1 MANCALLRAG
11 VAACVP
17 EEHGSRVAAVRQVDT
32 VGVVVDG
39 GGGGGGGGVLGAEE
53 VSGVVGPGPRHAAS
67 SQGLTL
73 EHGDIQIKRPL
84 EIILGS

>member
-17 EEHGSRVAAVRQVDT
+17 EEHGARVAAVRQVDT
-32 VGVVVDG
+32 VGVVVD
-39 GGGGGGGGVLGAEE
+39 GGGGGGGVLGAEE
-53 VSGVVGPGPRHAAS
+53 VSGVVGPGPRHVAP

-73 EHGDIQIKRPL
+73 KQGDIQIKRPL

>member
-32 VGVVVDG
+32 VGVVVD
-39 GGGGGGGGVLGAEE
+39 GGGGGGGVLGAEE

>member
-17 EEHGSRVAAVRQVDT
+17 EEHGARVAAVGQGDT
-32 VGVVVDG
+32 VGGVVDG
-39 GGGGGGGGVLGAEE
+39 GWGGGGVLGAEE
-53 VSGVVGPGPRHAAS
+53 VSGVVGPGPRHVAP

-73 EHGDIQIKRPL
+73 EQGDIQIKRPL

>member
-17 EEHGSRVAAVRQVDT
+17 EEHGARVAAVGQVDT
-32 VGVVVDG
+32 VGVVVD
-39 GGGGGGGGVLGAEE
+39 GGGGGGGVLGAEE
-53 VSGVVGPGPRHAAS
+53 VSGVVGPGHRHAAP

-73 EHGDIQIKRPL
+73 KQGDIQIRRPL

>member
-39 GGGGGGGGVLGAEE
+39 GGGGGGVLGAEE
-53 VSGVVGPGPRHAAS
+53 VSGVVGPGPRHVAP

-73 EHGDIQIKRPL
+73 KQGDIQIRRPL

>member
-1 MANCALLRAG
+1 MANCALLRVG
-11 VAACVP
+11 VEACVP

-39 GGGGGGGGVLGAEE
+39 GGGGGGVLGAEE
-53 VSGVVGPGPRHAAS
+53 VSGVVGPGPRHAAP

-73 EHGDIQIKRPL
+73 KQGDNQIRRPL

>member
-17 EEHGSRVAAVRQVDT
+17 EEHGSRVAAVGQVDT
-32 VGVVVDG
+32 VGVVVD
-39 GGGGGGGGVLGAEE
+39 GGGVLGAEE
-53 VSGVVGPGPRHAAS
+53 VSGVVGPGPRHVAP

-73 EHGDIQIKRPL
+73 EQGDIQIRRPL

>member
-17 EEHGSRVAAVRQVDT
+17 EEHGSRVAAVGQVDT
-32 VGVVVDG
+32 VGVVVD
-39 GGGGGGGGVLGAEE
+39 GGGGGGGVLGAEE
-53 VSGVVGPGPRHAAS
+53 VSGVVGPGPRHAAP

-73 EHGDIQIKRPL
+73 KQGDIQIRRPL

>member
-39 GGGGGGGGVLGAEE
+39 GGDGGGVLGAEE
-53 VSGVVGPGPRHAAS
+53 VSGVVGPGPRHAAP

-73 EHGDIQIKRPL
+73 KQGDIQIRRPL